1 MPTGRNIMQINNST
15 ELLIDDLLSPDPD
28 TAARAASALYAL
40 DGVAEVFADAPATS
54 ALLKS
59 VSQGNRTA
67 ASVLLLGY
75 CAGAEPLLHQLA
87 SQHGN
92 DPVKL
97 KPWSRL
103 VSLATATEVALSRQ
117 GDTGARSH
125 LLAELVHA
133 DAAVRVFLLDVLGY
147 IDAPEIWHALA
158 TYLQDEQE
166 IPEGVPSGAARR
178 RLCDHAV
185 DAFVAQLSL
194 PVSFVLQPGGRYTA
208 HEIAEVTER
217 LVQSVPR

>member
-1 MPTGRNIMQINNST
+1 MQTNSSA
-15 ELLIDDLLSPDPD
+15 ELLVDDLLSPVPD
-28 TAARAASALYAL
+28 TAARAANALFAL
-40 DGVAEVFADAPATS
+40 AGVADVFADAQAAS
-54 ALLKS
+54 ALLQS

-92 DPVKL
+92 DQVKL
-97 KPWSRL
+97 KPWCRL
-103 VSLATATEVALSRQ
+103 VSLKTVTKVALSRQ
-117 GDTGARSH
+117 GDTSARSH
-125 LLAELVHA
+125 LLAEVDHA

-158 TYLQDEQE
+158 TYLHDEQE

-194 PVSFVLQPGGRYTA
+194 SVSFALQPGGRYPA
-208 HEIAEVTER
+208 HEIAEVTQR